1 EKSSGD
7 DERLIGYLRA
17 ISAKSVVQSLKES
30 EKAAEAEEEGQP
42 LLGTQRAQRRCFPY
56 DTGELSAR
64 DDFGLGLSRFADVD
78 DSSGFLRLGS
88 AGEVVGLLI
97 WVSRQGLD
105 SCTFRRYGAKTER
118 SKTERSS
125 SSRRQGSKCTTATG
139 VQVGSLRE
147 QAGRRGHFGM
157 STMQCYFTLSLQ
169 LLGKESLA
177 RPSKRFDDPT
187 AAMQARP
194 LCARCERLAQRGVLM
209 LEKFAWTEEAEKAC
223 RSGAFKDAVQQAAPE
238 ECVGLSFENLF
249 PKEAVRQFCDR
260 YKGGRSTKEDF
271 FYQHEH
277 TESGVVA
284 TLVTPLLKNREF
296 RGYEAA
302 NEKEA
307 ERSAAEAFTADT
319 EVLEIAERL
328 PPPFSHFTKR
338 AKNSRRKQ
346 DDMLA
351 QGLPGGKKGIVQQ
364 IAHDRYT
371 GLREQGLS
379 DTDGD
384 FAGGVAADDEGDDDD
399 GSRLFGNAAED
410 LSFLGRPSVREH
422 PADMPEEAS
431 ENEMGEDESLQES
444 DAAPRCALPSVS
456 DTGMQPRYGHDFL
469 LNVFMKANALR
480 KSGQTARPSGICAA
494 KSEEA
499 G

>member
-223 RSGAFKDAVQQAAPE
+223 RSGAFKDAVQQ
-238 ECVGLSFENLF
+238 
-249 PKEAVRQFCDR
+249 
-260 YKGGRSTKEDF
+260 
-271 FYQHEH
+271 
-277 TESGVVA
+277 
-284 TLVTPLLKNREF
+284 
-296 RGYEAA
+296 
-302 NEKEA
+302 
-307 ERSAAEAFTADT
+307 
-319 EVLEIAERL
+319 
-328 PPPFSHFTKR
+328 
-338 AKNSRRKQ
+338 
-346 DDMLA
+346 
-351 QGLPGGKKGIVQQ
+351 
-364 IAHDRYT
+364 
-371 GLREQGLS
+371 
-379 DTDGD
+379 
-384 FAGGVAADDEGDDDD
+384 
-399 GSRLFGNAAED
+399 FGNAAED

-444 DAAPRCALPSVS
+444 DAAPRASRM
-456 DTGMQPRYGHDFL
+456 TWHDL
-469 LNVFMKANALR
+469 A
-480 KSGQTARPSGICAA
+480 TPARDVGVRA
-494 KSEEA
+494 
-499 G
+499 